1 VPSARELVWTF
12 IDYKINILFLSI
24 GESNAAS
31 DEIDLNDPE
40 VNKAAVK
47 IQASFRG
54 HITRK
59 KLEH

>member
-1 VPSARELVWTF
+1 MGLCVSM
-12 IDYKINILFLSI
+12 ILEIRNSHILSLSI
-24 GESNAAS
+24 GQNNEAG

-54 HITRK
+54 HLTRK

>member
-1 VPSARELVWTF
+1 VWTF
-12 IDYKINILFLSI
+12 IDYKINILFLYI

>member
-1 VPSARELVWTF
+1 MYYVGQSHET
-12 IDYKINILFLSI
+12 
-24 GESNAAS
+24 S

-54 HITRK
+54 HLTRK
-59 KLEH
+59 NLQE